1 MAARLII
8 TFLWLLH
15 LLPYRGQ
22 VALARALGGLLFYLA
37 TERRQVGETNLRLAL
52 PELSDTERSHILKQ
66 HFRDFTQAAFER
78 GFLWWASRERLM
90 EKIRFE
96 GLHHWRDAAATPT
109 LLFAPHFVGLDAA
122 GTRILCEFPGASIYA
137 KQKNRALDAAIRR
150 GRERF
155 GNTTLFSRQDGIRPV
170 LRALREVKMLY
181 YLPDLD
187 YGPRD
192 AVFVPFFGVPA
203 ATITGLSR
211 LAAVGKARVVPCITR
226 QLPRGGGYV
235 VRFYPAWE
243 NFPSGDDVADARRM
257 NAFIEERVREMPE
270 QYFWL
275 HKRFKTRPPGEPRIY
290 S

>member
-1 MAARLII
+1 MGARLVVAL
-8 TFLWLLH
+8 LWLLH
-15 LLPYRGQ
+15 GLPYRAQ
-22 VALARALGGLLFYLA
+22 VALGRGIGALLYYLA
-37 TERRQVGETNLRLAL
+37 AERRRVGEKNLALCL
-52 PELSDTERSHILKQ
+52 PELDVAARRRLLKQ
-66 HFRDFTQAAFER
+66 HFRDFSQAAFER
-78 GFLWWASRERLM
+78 GFLWFASRAELM
-90 EKIRFE
+90 SRIRFE
-96 GLHHWRDAAATPT
+96 DLHHWRDAADQPT
-109 LLFAPHFVGLDAA
+109 IVLALHFVGLDAA

-137 KQKNRALDAAIRR
+137 KQKNRGLDRAMRR

-155 GNTTLFSRQDGIRPV
+155 GNVTLFSRQDGIRPV
-170 LRALREVKMLY
+170 VRALREVKMLY

-211 LAAVGKARVVPCITR
+211 LAAVGRARVVPCVAR
-226 QLPRGGGYV
+226 QLPKGGGYV

-243 NFPSGDDVADARRM
+243 NFPSGDDTADARRM

-275 HKRFKTRPPGEPRIY
+275 HKRFKTRPPGEARFY
-290 S
+290 Q

>member
-1 MAARLII
+1 MAARLVI
-8 TFLWLLH
+8 
-15 LLPYRGQ
+15 
-22 VALARALGGLLFYLA
+22 GLLWALSRLPFRWQAALSSGLGSLLYRIA
-37 TERRQVGETNLRLAL
+37 RERRQVGSINLRLCF
-52 PELSDTERSHILKQ
+52 PQLSESERQAILHA
-66 HFRDFTQAAFER
+66 HFRAFTQAALER
-78 GFLWWASRERLM
+78 GFLWWASRAELM
-90 EKIRFE
+90 QKIRFE
-96 GLHHWRDAAATPT
+96 DLHHWRDAVDQPT
-109 LLFAPHFVGLDAA
+109 ILFAPHFVGLDAA
-122 GTRILCEFPGASIYA
+122 GTRIVCEFPGASIYSM
-137 KQKNRALDAAIRR
+137 QKNRALDAQMRK

-155 GNTTLFSRQDGIRPV
+155 GNATLFSRQDGIRPV
-170 LRALREVKMLY
+170 IRALREVKMLY

-211 LAAVGKARVVPCITR
+211 LAAVGRARVVPCVTR
-226 QLPRGGGYV
+226 QLAKGEGYV

-243 NFPSGDDVADARRM
+243 NFPSGDEVADARRM

-275 HKRFKTRPPGEPRIY
+275 HKRFKTRPPGEARFY